1 MNEGK
6 GVGRSG
12 RNRRGRNAEGREG
25 PGEPR
30 MSSAPVRVE
39 TAVLPRWGPPLVF
52 AAVTVLLFRAFVFS
66 DTVLFG
72 TDTFSL
78 GYMARLFFAESL
90 RSGVFPLWNPI
101 ILGGTPF
108 LDSLAGGDSL
118 YPPSL
123 LLLLLMDTGRALGW
137 KLVLHVFIAGWAM
150 YGWCR
155 ALGRSRAGST
165 VAGIGYQVAPFLV
178 TLVYPG
184 HDGKIFVTALAPL
197 VFWAAE
203 RSIVGRGLLAF
214 SALGAMVAL
223 VILTTHF
230 QMAYFLF
237 GAVGVYATAR
247 ALQEGRELR
256 RGGGSGRRVAARFGG
271 FLLASVVGAG
281 AAGVQ
286 LLPAVGYITDF
297 SRRAATTT
305 RAESPEAAL
314 EYSSSWSLHPEEA
327 LATLV
332 LPEFVGNSAGGAEWT
347 TGTYWGRNAFKLNHE
362 YVGLGLLLL
371 ALLAFSGGASPAIRW
386 TLAGIGAVAFGF
398 TLGAHSP
405 IWWVLHHVLPGANLF
420 RAPSMVIFLTGFA
433 VATLAAFGVDRA
445 VVLARG
451 ADDGA
456 WRRGFRVLW
465 ATTTVVGVLALL
477 AASGGLISL
486 WTSVFEVPF
495 PGREG
500 ALEALQPFIIRGGF
514 VALGVSAAVTGAVWA
529 LRAGYLAPAGM
540 ATILAVVVGV
550 DGGRISLPFLQ
561 TLDPRELTL
570 ADPNIRFLQQQEEAW
585 GSEPFRVLS
594 LTGRGQD
601 VRPGQ
606 FGLEL
611 AGGHH
616 PNDLARYRELIGMEG
631 SGFPENV
638 WNPQT
643 GAFNPNLIQLLNAA
657 FLIWPDA
664 ELGSLEGAEPVSRFG
679 YPDGRPFAS
688 VYPLP
693 TLPRAHLVS
702 DVVVAPDDEAVAV
715 LMSQEF
721 DPGLQVV
728 LPEAPPVALDG
739 EPVEGEVVWEESS
752 PNRLRLRVTSDRS
765 ALLVISDNWFP
776 AWAATVDGA
785 EAPVLRANHT
795 FRAVPVPP
803 GSSSVELR
811 YRSSLL
817 RSSLLLSVACTLL
830 LLSPGVVAMARA
842 RRGGG
847 A

>member
-1 MNEGK
+1 MSEGK

-12 RNRRGRNAEGREG
+12 RSRRGRRPGGGEG
-25 PGEPR
+25 PADSQSGL
-30 MSSAPVRVE
+30 SPVRVE

-52 AAVTVLLFRAFVFS
+52 AAVTVVLFRTFVFT

-90 RSGVFPLWNPI
+90 REGVFPLWNPI

-137 KLVLHVFIAGWAM
+137 KLVLHIFIAGYAM

-203 RSIVGRGLLAF
+203 RSIAGRGLLAF
-214 SALGAMVAL
+214 SALGATVAL

-237 GAVGVYATAR
+237 GAVGVYAVVRT
-247 ALQEGRELR
+247 LQQVRETE
-256 RGGGSGRRVAARFGG
+256 GGGRRSAARFGG

-286 LLPAVGYITDF
+286 LLPAVGYITEF

-305 RAESPEAAL
+305 QAESREAAL

-332 LPEFVGNSAGGAEWT
+332 LPEFVGNSAGGADWT

-362 YVGLGLLLL
+362 YVGLALLML
-371 ALLAFSGGASPAIRW
+371 ALLSFSGGAAPAIRW
-386 TLAGIGAVAFGF
+386 TLAGIGVTAFGF

-405 IWWVLHHVLPGANLF
+405 IWWVLHHLLPGANLF
-420 RAPSMVIFLTGFA
+420 RAPSMVVFLTGFA

-451 ADDGA
+451 ADDLA

-465 ATTTVVGVLALL
+465 LATATVGVVAFL
-477 AASGGLISL
+477 AASGALVSL
-486 WTSVFEVPF
+486 WTAVFEAPL

-500 ALEALQPFIIRGGF
+500 ALESLRPFIIRGGGL
-514 VALGVSAAVTGAVWA
+514 ALGVSAAVTGAVWA

-540 ATILAVVVGV
+540 ATVLALVVAV

-570 ADPNIRFLQQQEEAW
+570 ADPNIRFLQQQKQAW

-616 PNDLARYRELIGMEG
+616 PNDLARYRELIGMVG

-657 FLIWPDA
+657 FLVWPDA

-679 YPDGRPFAS
+679 YPDGRPYAS

-702 DVVVAPDDEAVAV
+702 DVVVAADDRAVAL

-728 LPEAPPVALDG
+728 LPEPAPVALDG
-739 EPVEGEVVWEESS
+739 EPVEGEVRWEESS

-776 AWAATVDGA
+776 AWKATVDGA

-795 FRAVPVPP
+795 FRAVPVPS
-803 GSSSVELR
+803 GDSSVELR
-811 YRSSLL
+811 YRSSTL
-817 RSSLLLSVACTLL
+817 RWSLLLSVACSLL
-830 LLSPGVVAMARA
+830 LLAPGVAVMIQGWRGRRA
-842 RRGGG
+842 
-847 A
+847 

>member
-1 MNEGK
+1 MRGAK
-6 GVGRSG
+6 GSK
-12 RNRRGRNAEGREG
+12 RRGEADAGAEGTSG
-25 PGEPR
+25 VTAAGQGG
-30 MSSAPVRVE
+30 AARVE

-52 AAVTVLLFRAFVFS
+52 AAVTLVLFRGFVFT
-66 DTVLFG
+66 DAVLFG

-90 RSGVFPLWNPI
+90 REGVFPLWNPV

-108 LDSLAGGDSL
+108 LESLAGGDSL

-137 KLVLHVFIAGWAM
+137 KLVLHVFIAGYAM

-155 ALGRSRAGST
+155 ALGRSRAGAT

-178 TLVYPG
+178 SLVYPG

-197 VFWAAE
+197 VFWATE

-214 SALGAMVAL
+214 SGLGAVVAL
-223 VILTTHF
+223 VTLTTHF

-237 GAVGVYATAR
+237 GAAGVYAIVR
-247 ALQEGRELR
+247 AVQEA
-256 RGGGSGRRVAARFGG
+256 RGGEGAPRRVAWRFGG

-281 AAGVQ
+281 AAGIQ
-286 LLPAVGYITDF
+286 LIPAVGYVTEF

-305 RAESPEAAL
+305 QAESREAAL

-332 LPEFVGNSAGGAEWT
+332 LPEFVGNNAGGSGWT
-347 TGTYWGRNAFKLNHE
+347 TSTYWGRNVFKLNHE
-362 YVGLGLLLL
+362 YVGLALLLL
-371 ALLAFSGGASPAIRW
+371 ALLSFTGGASPGIRW

-405 IWWVLHHVLPGANLF
+405 VWWVLHHLLPGANLF

-451 ADDGA
+451 ADERA

-465 ATTTVVGVLALL
+465 GGTAVVGLLALL
-477 AASGGLISL
+477 AAAGALIPL
-486 WTSVFEVPF
+486 WTSVFDAPL
-495 PGREG
+495 PGRE
-500 ALEALQPFIIRGGF
+500 APLDMLRPFIVRGAFLAAG
-514 VALGVSAAVTGAVWA
+514 VAAAVTAAVWA

-540 ATILAVVVGV
+540 ATVLAIVVAV
-550 DGGRISLPFLQ
+550 DGGRVSLPFLQ
-561 TLDPRELTL
+561 TMDPRELTM
-570 ADPNIRFLQQQEEAW
+570 ADPNIRFLQGQQQAW

-594 LTGRGQD
+594 LAGRGQD

-616 PNDLARYRELIGMEG
+616 PNDLARYRELVGMVG

-638 WNPQT
+638 WDPST
-643 GAFNPNLIQLLNAA
+643 GAFNPNLIELLNAA
-657 FLIWPDA
+657 FLVWPDA

-693 TLPRAHLVS
+693 TLPRAHLVTE
-702 DVVVAPDDEAVAV
+702 VVIASDDEAVDV
-715 LMSQEF
+715 LRGDTF
-721 DPGLQVV
+721 NPALQVV
-728 LPEAPPVALDG
+728 LPEPSPIALDG
-739 EPVEGEVVWEESS
+739 EPVEGEVTWEESS
-752 PNRLRLRVTSDRS
+752 PNRLRLAVESDRA

-776 AWAATVDGA
+776 AWTATVDGRP
-785 EAPVLRANHT
+785 APVLRANHT
-795 FRAVPVPP
+795 FRAVPVPA
-803 GSSSVELR
+803 GASTVELR
-811 YRSSLL
+811 YTSSTL
-817 RSSLLLSVACTLL
+817 RWSLALSVACTLL
-830 LLSPGVVAMARA
+830 LLAPVVLQRVA
-842 RRGGG
+842 RRRDGG